1 VTQAFQVNQPT
12 FVLSSTSALTALGE
26 TAGGIKATTRSAAL
40 LALDAFRNQNPAQ
53 RLQVQVSA
61 GHELA

>member
-1 VTQAFQVNQPT
+1 V
-12 FVLSSTSALTALGE
+12 
-26 TAGGIKATTRSAAL
+26 GGIKATTRPAAL

-61 GHELA
+61 IHERAA